1 MYGWRARIGSI
12 AATPTDIFPY
22 EFYQIVPEGISI
34 MPASLSIPQ
43 VKEKDLKEGREAIE
57 SVAMALAREGADV
70 IILGGAP
77 MLYTQGSG
85 SDRILSDQISKV
97 TGIPTVSNQTAMM
110 DALKALGANKILI
123 ASPFVKETNEKL
135 KTFLEGSGFEVIAM
149 GGYGMVKNADI
160 NRITR
165 QQAYRFVKS
174 TFKENRDKEIQGIL
188 MPCANWPT
196 SLLVDKWEADL
207 NVPVVTSNLAKI
219 WAALRVLDIK
229 DKITGFGH
237 LLETKL

>member
-174 TFKENRDKEIQGIL
+174 TFKENQDKEIQGIL

-207 NVPVVTSNLAKI
+207 KVPVVTSNIAKI
-219 WAALRVLDIK
+219 WAALQVLDIK
-229 DKITGFGH
+229 DKIIGFGR
-237 LLETKL
+237 LLESSL

>member
-12 AATPTDIFPY
+12 GATPTDIFPY

-57 SVAMALAREGADV
+57 TVAMGLTREGADA

-77 MLYTQGSG
+77 MLYAQGAG
-85 SDRILSDQISKV
+85 SDRILSDQITKA
-97 TGIPTVSNQTAMM
+97 TGIPTISNQTAMM
-110 DALKALGANKILI
+110 DALKALGVNKILVT
-123 ASPFVKETNEKL
+123 SPFVEETNEKL
-135 KTFLEGSGFEVIAM
+135 KAFLEGSGFEVAGM
-149 GGYGMVKNADI
+149 GGFGLEKNADI

-165 QQAYRFVKS
+165 QQAYHFVRDTFVKHQR
-174 TFKENRDKEIQGIL
+174 KGIQGIL

-196 SLLVDKWEADL
+196 SLLAEKWEVDL
-207 NVPVVTSNLAKI
+207 DVPVVTSNLAKI
-219 WAALRVLDIK
+219 WAALRVLGIK
-229 DKITGFGH
+229 DKITGFGR
-237 LLETKL
+237 LLENKR